1 MAPRIWIA
9 TGRRI
14 PMPLLTAQPG
24 QKLAE
29 TLEVDD
35 RGTVYSAT
43 HEVGDDLRLRTIE
56 EHWADQALR
65 EIGVAPLREPPA
77 LRGAETGIAVAK
89 LAWDIIKEGKVA
101 AKTTDA
107 MSSVLSQ
114 ADRDPLHYEAARA
127 GVSGAYTWTVCDS
140 LIKSLKYVE
149 IKLRVE
155 GSYAARPVKG
165 SPAPGGLYLPDVY
178 VNILTCNVNFPCS
191 ASGSANISNIVNVG
205 HGEVDPA
212 LRVHAKLTAGWFA
225 QHMGITVG
233 FTAQGS
239 RGFGLLGKE
248 G

>member
-1 MAPRIWIA
+1 
-9 TGRRI
+9 
-14 PMPLLTAQPG
+14 MPLMKAQPG

-29 TLEVDD
+29 TLEVDG

-43 HEVGDDLRLRTIE
+43 HEVGRDQQLHTVDE
-56 EHWADQALR
+56 NWADPDLR
-65 EIGVAPLREPPA
+65 EISLAAPQEPPA
-77 LRGAETGIAVAK
+77 LRGAAEIGIAVAK

-107 MSSVLSQ
+107 MSSVLAQ
-114 ADRDPLHYEAARA
+114 ADRDPLHYEGARR
-127 GVSGAYTWTVCDS
+127 GVSGAYTWTVRDS
-140 LIKSLKYVE
+140 LVKSLKYVE

-155 GSYAARPVKG
+155 GSYGARPAAG
-165 SPAPGGLYLPDVY
+165 SPAPSGLYLPDIY

-205 HGEVDPA
+205 RGEVDPS

-233 FTAQGS
+233 FTVQGS
-239 RGFGLLGKE
+239 RGFGLIGKE